1 MRENR
6 YIAINGIKT
15 NNFKNISLK
24 IPLHRLTCVSG
35 VSGAGKSSLVFN
47 TIHQEALRRFITSLP
62 PADRQHLPA
71 PVQPAIDSAINLPPT
86 VAIRQ
91 HGHKG
96 DNRSTLG
103 SLTEVT
109 DLLRMIYCQASDI
122 HCHRCQQKLT
132 VYDPRQATTE
142 ILTSYSGGTVIVA
155 TPLTTELFTN
165 IDLLS
170 QQGFKKRFLTT
181 DNKIINELLSPDDC
195 LVIARIPLT
204 NDNIDRLQEAIVTA
218 YRLGRGQAIFFLL
231 TTGKRFFLSAN
242 YRCFDCQLEIPP
254 PTPAHF
260 SYYHPLGACPTCK
273 GTGCEVCNDQRLA
286 PWVQGYRV
294 MEKKFSETI
303 ALSTSELQK
312 WLEELAH
319 FKNYQQV
326 NNQIYRELCQ
336 KLRWLEQLRLE
347 YLTFDRRAPSL
358 SWGELQRARI
368 AWCLGL
374 NLVDTLYCLDEPTC
388 GLHARDS
395 RQLFALLK
403 ELCNR
408 QNTVVVVEHD
418 PYFICNADHLTVLG
432 PGAGR
437 AGGNIIY
444 DGPPSG
450 YRPPSIDK
458 LSRRL
463 DMKGSDLKFIGMTGV
478 RTHNLQDID
487 VKFPLRRLTCVCGVS
502 GSGKSSLV
510 QHTLYPALLR
520 HLRKRAKGF
529 EPTLEKLWC
538 DGEITDTI
546 LLEQSWGAR
555 SKRSNVASFL
565 AILGTIREQFA
576 SLTAARRRGYTK
588 AFFTIN
594 SPQGRCP
601 LCAGSGVIERHLS
614 YLGVVREQC
623 QRCRGERFRDEVL
636 AVKLAGKNI
645 NEVLQLTVQEA
656 NNFFSNQQK
665 ITTVL
670 DKATSL
676 GLGYLTLGQEF
687 SCLST
692 GEVQRL
698 RLTKTL
704 LSDQAA
710 NVFIFDEP
718 STGLATQDIVSFINH
733 IDLLLANGHT
743 VIVIDHNLQIID
755 CADWLIELGPRAAQH
770 GGRVLFNGRRKD
782 FVKTPTAT
790 LLNGQR
796 KELA

>member
-1 MRENR
+1 MMREDR
-6 YIAINGIKT
+6 HIAINGIKT

-47 TIHQEALRRFITSLP
+47 TLHQEALRRFITSLP
-62 PADRQHLPA
+62 PADRQYLPA

-96 DNRSTLG
+96 DERSTLG
-103 SLTEVT
+103 SLTEVIG
-109 DLLRMIYCQASDI
+109 LLRMIYCQASNV
-122 HCHRCQQKLT
+122 HCYRCQQALT
-132 VYDPRQATTE
+132 VYDPRQATTKV
-142 ILTSYSGGTVIVA
+142 ITSYSGCTVIVA
-155 TPLTTELFTN
+155 TPLTKELLAN

-170 QQGFKKRFLTT
+170 QQGFKKRFLTI
-181 DNKIINELLSPDDC
+181 DNKIIDEPLSPDDC
-195 LVIARIPLT
+195 LVVARIPLNT
-204 NDNIDRLQEAIVTA
+204 DNVDRLQEAIVTS
-218 YRLGRGQAIFFLL
+218 YRLGRGLAVFLMA
-231 TTGKRFFLSAN
+231 TGERFSLSAN
-242 YRCFDCQLEIPP
+242 YRCFACQLEIPP

-260 SYYHPLGACPTCK
+260 SYYHPSGACPACK
-273 GTGCEVCNDQRLA
+273 GIGCKVCNGQRLA
-286 PWVQGYRV
+286 SSVQAYRI
-294 MEKKFSETI
+294 MAKTFGETI
-303 ALSTSELQK
+303 ALSTSELQN
-312 WLEELAH
+312 WLEELARSE
-319 FKNYQQV
+319 NYPRV
-326 NNQIYRELCQ
+326 NSQIYQELCQ

-368 AWCLGL
+368 AWCIGL

-403 ELCNR
+403 QLCNR

-418 PYFICNADHLTVLG
+418 PYFIRKADHLIVLG

-444 DGPPSG
+444 DGPPAS
-450 YRPPSIDK
+450 YQSPSIDK
-458 LSRRL
+458 LPRRL
-463 DMKGSDLKFIGMTGV
+463 DMKSSDLKFIGMTGV
-478 RTHNLQDID
+478 RTHNLQNID
-487 VKFPLRRLTCVCGVS
+487 VRFPLRRLTCVCGVS

-520 HLRKRAKGF
+520 HLRKRDKGF
-529 EPTLEKLWC
+529 DPPSAELWC
-538 DGEITDTI
+538 NGKITDTV
-546 LLEQSWGAR
+546 LLEQGWGAR
-555 SKRSNVASFL
+555 SKRSSVASFL
-565 AILGTIREQFA
+565 AILGTIREMFA
-576 SLTAARRRGYTK
+576 SLTTARRRGYTK

-601 LCAGSGVIERHLS
+601 LCAGAGVVERHLS
-614 YLGVVREQC
+614 YLGVVQEQC
-623 QRCRGERFRDEVL
+623 QRCRGNRFRDEVL
-636 AVKLAGKNI
+636 TVKLAGKNI
-645 NEVLQLTVQEA
+645 HEILQLTVKEA
-656 NNFFSNQQK
+656 RTFFRNQQE

-704 LSDQAA
+704 LSDEAA

-718 STGLATQDIVSFINH
+718 STGLASQDIVSFINH

-755 CADWLIELGPRAAQH
+755 CADWLIELGPQAAQH

-782 FVKTPTAT
+782 FVKTPTAR
-790 LLNGQR
+790 LLSNTR
-796 KELA
+796 S